1 MQISFEEAQFL
12 MQLMEDYYNSFS
24 DNVLPE
30 NRGWKMSRGDSEDSL
45 SYEEIENL
53 WSRVQEE
60 KLRQV
65 N

>member
-12 MQLMEDYYNSFS
+12 MTLMEDYYNSFPLK
-24 DNVLPE
+24 VAPE
-30 NRGWKMSRGDSEDSL
+30 NRGWKTSCGDSEDSL
-45 SYEEIENL
+45 SYQEIENL
-53 WSRVQEE
+53 WRRVQEE